1 MENKV
6 FCRINVINKNK
17 EKIENLEESR
27 SELVN
32 IVNSLNKEIKN
43 KKRITN
49 ILNAVILL
57 CFSLASTNETHAF
70 VTNFL
75 NFNNLVMI
83 ICPSILIINT
93 AKYFKDTKKIRENK
107 IELLEKIRYFT
118 EEIQKLNIMNSEV
131 ETSIKNVKN
140 DNVYHKEKVKK
151 LVHKRKN

>member
-6 FCRINVINKNK
+6 FCRTNIINKNK

-27 SELVN
+27 SKLVN
-32 IVNSLNKEIKN
+32 IVNNLNKKIKN

-57 CFSLASTNETHAF
+57 CFSLAYKNETHAF

-75 NFNNLVMI
+75 NFNNLIMI
-83 ICPSILIINT
+83 ICPSILIVNT
-93 AKYFKDTKKIRENK
+93 AKYFKDTKEIRENK
-107 IELLEKIRYFT
+107 IEFLNKIKYFT
-118 EEIQKLNIMNSEV
+118 EEIQNLNIMNSEV

-140 DNVYHKEKVKK
+140 DNVQYKEKVKK
-151 LVHKRKN
+151 LIHKRN